1 MSIHAHSPYEEREE
15 SSTRWVIT
23 FILLSL
29 LAHAVLITAI
39 LLITVFMPV
48 PKIKIPEPGTTTLTL
63 TQLPPQ
69 AAPRKPMFVPTKPQA
84 NVPHTQQQMESAND
98 TKLTSKSQTAR
109 KPDAIMPDV
118 TGKVHNPDLNQ
129 SPNVVAPP
137 KPEVSTTQPTPKQA
151 KPEKPTPPQASPDQA
166 KQPPPKPP
174 EPNPKPLPPTP
185 PKPAPPQLDANGLP
199 ILPPLNAPTMAPPD
213 SAAQPLAPAPSQP
226 QQAIDAHGGVG
237 MSGDNSPAAM
247 ATALGKY
254 KQKVYEAVGSHWY
267 PKIENY
273 QLFGVGVVQVQ
284 FTIHSDG
291 TVETKE
297 LDDGGGGMQLL
308 TSASVNAIRES
319 APFDPFPPEMIKELI
334 SEQGGDGSSYTA
346 VFSFSIY
353 GN

>member
-15 SSTRWVIT
+15 ASTRWVII

-29 LAHAVLITAI
+29 LAHAVLITVI

-48 PKIKIPEPGTTTLTL
+48 PKIKIPEPATTTLTL
-63 TQLPPQ
+63 TQMPPQ
-69 AAPRKPMFVPTKPQA
+69 APPQKPMFVPTKPQA
-84 NVPHTQQQMESAND
+84 NVPHTQQQIESAND

-109 KPDAIMPDV
+109 KPDSVMPDV

-151 KPEKPTPPQASPDQA
+151 TPEKPTPPQTNPDQA

-174 EPNPKPLPPTP
+174 EANPKPLPPTP
-185 PKPAPPQLDANGLP
+185 PAKAPPQVDANGFP
-199 ILPPLNAPTMAPPD
+199 ILPPLNVPTMAPPNA
-213 SAAQPLAPAPSQP
+213 AAQPLAPAPSQR
-226 QQAIDAHGGVG
+226 QQAIDSHGAVG

-254 KQKVYEAVGSHWY
+254 LQEVEEDIGSRWY
-267 PKIENY
+267 PKTEASQ
-273 QLFGVGVVQVQ
+273 QLFGVGVVHIQL
-284 FTIHSDG
+284 TLHADG
-291 TVETKE
+291 TVDTKV
-297 LDDGGGGMQLL
+297 LDDETGSMQLL
-308 TSASVNAIRES
+308 TSVSVNSIRES
-319 APFDPFPPEMIKELI
+319 APFGPFPPEMVKELI
-334 SEQGGDGSSYTA
+334 SQQGGDGSSYTE

-353 GN
+353 